1 MHSRIFGEV
10 GFSRRIR
17 YLWRQTLTLGLQT
30 MQNKKHFGR
39 RDILKTAIAG
49 ALAALLSN
57 CRVEFSGGDAYRR
70 PYSRKPWVAP
80 RISMDNVIREV
91 VGHRPYRPSGFVVKS
106 EQFDDKTVI
115 HNYGHGGGGIS
126 LSWGSSALAVRETV
140 GLRPGEIGVIGS
152 GVMGLTSAR
161 LLQDA
166 GWDVTIYTREMAR
179 HTTSNVAGGEWGPYS
194 VHDPAVSSDAF
205 KEQIQLAARISH
217 RAFTNLGGRA
227 YGVRWTEL
235 YNLSKTPPEEG
246 GEFQHLYPYRT
257 DLQPG
262 EHPFPVPYV
271 RHELTMMVEPAIFL
285 RRLINDFLQSGGKF
299 VIRNFNRKEEILALS
314 EKIFFNCTGL
324 GAATLFDDKEITPAK
339 GQLVHMPPDPDV
351 DYLTIG
357 GGESNLYMFSRTDTV
372 LLGGT
377 FKLGDYSQNPEPEET
392 ERIVSEHQ
400 KIFSGFA

>member
-1 MHSRIFGEV
+1 MRAMWDSAEEFAIFSHILFASGLRI
-10 GFSRRIR
+10 
-17 YLWRQTLTLGLQT
+17 
-30 MQNKKHFGR
+30 MQKNKTFGR
-39 RDILKTAIAG
+39 RDILKAAGGG
-49 ALAALLSN
+49 ALAAALSS
-57 CRVEFSGGDAYRR
+57 CQAEISSGAAYRR

-106 EQFDDKTVI
+106 EQFDDKTVV

-126 LSWGSSALAVRETV
+126 LSWGSSALAVRETA
-140 GLRPGEIGVIGS
+140 GMTPGEVGVIGG

-166 GWDVTIYTREMAR
+166 GWNVTIYTRDMAR

-194 VHDPAVSSDAF
+194 VHDPAVSSEAF
-205 KEQIQLAARISH
+205 KAQIQFAARIAH
-217 RAFTNLGGRA
+217 HAFTNLGGRD

-235 YNLSKTPPEEG
+235 YNLSETPPEEG
-246 GEFQHLYPYRT
+246 GEFEHLYPYRT

-285 RRLINDFLQSGGKF
+285 RRLIDDFLQSGGKF
-299 VIRNFNRKEEILALS
+299 VIRNFNSKEEIFALP

-324 GAATLFDDKEITPAK
+324 GAATLFDDTEITPAK
-339 GQLVHMPPDPDV
+339 GQLVYMPPDPDV

-357 GGESNLYMFSRTDTV
+357 GGNSNLYMFSRTDTI

-377 FKLGDYSQNPEPEET
+377 FKLGDYSRNPEPEET
-392 ERIVSEHQ
+392 ERIVTEHQ
-400 KIFSGFA
+400 RIFSGFA

>member
-1 MHSRIFGEV
+1 MQNDKHL
-10 GFSRRIR
+10 SRRN
-17 YLWRQTLTLGLQT
+17 LLKAVGTGAAAATFAGCQTVAS
-30 MQNKKHFGR
+30 
-39 RDILKTAIAG
+39 IG
-49 ALAALLSN
+49 AP
-57 CRVEFSGGDAYRR
+57 YQR

-80 RISMDNVIREV
+80 RVSMDNVIREI

-106 EQFDDKTVI
+106 EEFDNKVVV

-126 LSWGSSALAVRETV
+126 LSWGSSALAVRETL
-140 GLRPGEIGVIGS
+140 GMTPGRVGVIGG

-166 GWDVTIYTREMAR
+166 GWDVTIYTRDVAR

-194 VHDPAVSSDAF
+194 VHDPAVSTDEF
-205 KEQIQLAARISH
+205 KAQIQFAARIAH
-217 RAFTNLGGRA
+217 HAFTNLGGRD

-235 YNLSKTPPEEG
+235 YNLSDTPPEEG
-246 GEFQHLYPYRT
+246 GEFADLYPFRV

-271 RHELTMMVEPAIFL
+271 RHELTMMVEPGIFL
-285 RRLINDFLQSGGKF
+285 RRLNEDFLQAGGKF
-299 VIRNFNRKEEILALS
+299 VIRNFNNKEEILALPES
-314 EKIFFNCTGL
+314 VFFNCTGL
-324 GAATLFDDKEITPAK
+324 GAATLFDDDELTPAK
-339 GQLVHMPPDPDV
+339 GQLVYMPPDPDV

-357 GGESNLYMFSRTDTV
+357 GGNSNLYMFSRTDTV

-377 FKLGDYSQNPEPEET
+377 FKLGDYSRNPEPEET

-400 KIFSGFA
+400 RIFSGF